1 MVQWLRLFIANVGGT
16 GLIPHGGTRS
26 LHAMQHSQ
34 KIFLKK
40 LNGQSHKIKLRKRTS
55 TCNKPVPW
63 LQGELHINEW
73 HIFLQFFDYR
83 DSINHFYD
91 STIQWDGPSF
101 KAVAKNWGSSKG
113 TSCNVWRVYGLSQLG
128 RRGCHWHLVGKGQ
141 GRCQISYRVQDSSHD
156 KEWSSPTTML
166 RLRNLVSM
174 RSKYYFQ
181 SPYEDDIIG
190 YKYKH
195 LISKGEGQNSIPDL

>member
-1 MVQWLRLFIANVGGT
+1 MVKTVHCQCRRHGFD
-16 GLIPHGGTRS
+16 PHGGTRS

-34 KIFLKK
+34 KIFFKK
-40 LNGQSHKIKLRKRTS
+40 LNGQSHKTKLRKRTS

-141 GRCQISYRVQDSSHD
+141 GRCQISYRVQDSSTT
-156 KEWSSPTTML
+156 EWSSPTTML

-181 SPYEDDIIG
+181 SP
-190 YKYKH
+190 
-195 LISKGEGQNSIPDL
+195 LWRW